1 MKIDHGLIMLDDTHC
16 AGYLFDFGG
25 HDIFSPDG
33 RVEVT
38 KEQVEEHN
46 RLLSE
51 AELLG
56 LDQNCQVGQHGT
68 FYLRKEPVLS
78 VITWMGVL
86 VSDRVVVHG
95 QTITFKRDG
104 KAYRGRLRKDADC
117 FNFRRVS

>member
-1 MKIDHGLIMLDDTHC
+1 MTRTVQDTSSTLEVMISSPPM
-16 AGYLFDFGG
+16 AGWRSL
-25 HDIFSPDG
+25 
-33 RVEVT
+33 T